1 MPKPNDN
8 KTSLPESTVLPAWAT
23 AGLLIFFVV
32 AAAFASYMVY
42 VTAKQWATNRS
53 SNTTPIR
60 MINGQVDTLD
70 NTIIQDSKTKKQNES
85 KLIETEISGATTSG
99 TSDGIRTTILLM
111 GIDKRQGMDQ
121 ERAFRTDTMMLITID
136 PVGKRLGMLSIPR
149 DLWVNIPGY
158 ESRDRIN
165 TANFKGDAFRLP
177 GGGPALA
184 METIAVNLGIQVDHY
199 IRINFTAFEAL
210 IDEIDGI
217 EIDVPQ
223 TIDDP
228 RYPDCCTGYDPLY
241 IPQGVRHMDGSL
253 TLKYA
258 RTRATYGG
266 DFDRAARQQQV
277 LLAVRDK
284 VLSMKMLTKLVA
296 RAPKLYSTLS
306 GSYDTDLTLE
316 NIVDIMG
323 LVREIDNDNIQ
334 SVVINGDYLMN
345 EFTTSEGAQVVLLD
359 SQAFRKLR
367 EQMFY
372 KPAPY
377 IQSTIDTNILALDEV
392 ATIDIQNGSASDGIA
407 NMASEYLK
415 EQGFSVV
422 SVGNA
427 DQFDYQN
434 TIIYDYSGSYYTTRW
449 LAENFNVEPT
459 HIIDMSDP
467 NSPVDI
473 RIIIGHDF
481 VLPS

>member
-70 NTIIQDSKTKKQNES
+70 NTTIQDSKTKKQNES

-184 METIAVNLGIQVDHY
+184 METIAVNLGIQVDNY

-323 LVREIDNDNIQ
+323 LVREIDSDNIQ

>member
-60 MINGQVDTLD
+60 MINGQVDALD
-70 NTIIQDSKTKKQNES
+70 NTTIQDSKTKKQNES
-85 KLIETEISGATTSG
+85 KLIETELSDATTSG

-184 METIAVNLGIQVDHY
+184 METIAVNLGIQVDNY

-210 IDEIDGI
+210 IDEIDGV

-284 VLSMKMLTKLVA
+284 ILNMKMLTKLVA

-316 NIVDIMG
+316 KIVDVMG
-323 LVREIDNDNIQ
+323 LVREIDGDNIQ

-467 NSPVDI
+467 NSPVDV

>member
-1 MPKPNDN
+1 
-8 KTSLPESTVLPAWAT
+8 
-23 AGLLIFFVV
+23 
-32 AAAFASYMVY
+32 
-42 VTAKQWATNRS
+42 
-53 SNTTPIR
+53 
-60 MINGQVDTLD
+60 
-70 NTIIQDSKTKKQNES
+70 
-85 KLIETEISGATTSG
+85 
-99 TSDGIRTTILLM
+99 
-111 GIDKRQGMDQ
+111 
-121 ERAFRTDTMMLITID
+121 
-136 PVGKRLGMLSIPR
+136 
-149 DLWVNIPGY
+149 
-158 ESRDRIN
+158 
-165 TANFKGDAFRLP
+165 
-177 GGGPALA
+177 
-184 METIAVNLGIQVDHY
+184 
-199 IRINFTAFEAL
+199 
-210 IDEIDGI
+210 
-217 EIDVPQ
+217 
-223 TIDDP
+223 
-228 RYPDCCTGYDPLY
+228 
-241 IPQGVRHMDGSL
+241 
-253 TLKYA
+253 
-258 RTRATYGG
+258 
-266 DFDRAARQQQV
+266 
-277 LLAVRDK
+277 
-284 VLSMKMLTKLVA
+284 
-296 RAPKLYSTLS
+296 
-306 GSYDTDLTLE
+306 
-316 NIVDIMG
+316 MG
-323 LVREIDNDNIQ
+323 LVREIDGDNIQ

-449 LAENFNVEPT
+449 LAENFNVQPT

-467 NSPVDI
+467 NSPVDV

>member
-1 MPKPNDN
+1 MPTSNDN
-8 KTSLPESTVLPAWAT
+8 KTSTHETTVLPAWAT
-23 AGLLIFFVV
+23 AGLLIFFIV

-53 SNTTPIR
+53 STTSRAINT
-60 MINGQVDTLD
+60 QLD
-70 NTIIQDSKTKKQNES
+70 PSDNMTMKESEPKKENVTK
-85 KLIETEISGATTSG
+85 LVETEVSDTTIQGS
-99 TSDGIRTTILLM
+99 SDGLRTTVLLM
-111 GIDKRQGMDQ
+111 GIDKRQGMEQ

-136 PVGKRLGMLSIPR
+136 PVRNNMGMLSIPR
-149 DLWVNIPGY
+149 DLWVNIPGF

-165 TANFKGDAFRLP
+165 TANFKGDAFRIP
-177 GGGPALA
+177 GGGPSLA
-184 METIAVNLGIQVDHY
+184 METIAVNLGIQVDNY
-199 IRINFTAFEAL
+199 IRINFTAFESL
-210 IDEIDGI
+210 INEIDGI
-217 EIDVPQ
+217 EVDVPQ
-223 TIDDP
+223 AIEDP

-241 IPQGVRHMDGSL
+241 IPEGLTHMDGSL
-253 TLKYA
+253 ALKYA

-284 VLSMKMLTKLVA
+284 ILTMKMLPKLIT

-306 GSYDTDLTLE
+306 AGYDTDLTLDK
-316 NIVDIMG
+316 IVGLMG
-323 LVREIDNDNIQ
+323 LVREIDSKNIQ
-334 SVVINGDYLMN
+334 SAVINGDYLMN

-377 IQSTIDTNILALDEV
+377 IQSTIDTNILAHNEI
-392 ATIDIQNGSASDGIA
+392 ATIEIQNGSARDGIA
-407 NMASEYLK
+407 NMTSEYLE

-427 DQFDYQN
+427 DQFDYEN

-449 LAENFNVEPT
+449 LAEHFNVQPT
-459 HIIDMSDP
+459 HIIDIVDP
-467 NSPVDI
+467 NSPVDV
-473 RIIIGHDF
+473 RIIIGRDF
-481 VLPS
+481 VIPS

>member
-8 KTSLPESTVLPAWAT
+8 KTSIPESTVLPAWAT

-53 SNTTPIR
+53 INTTTTR
-60 MINGQVDTLD
+60 MINGQVDTSD
-70 NTIIQDSKTKKQNES
+70 NMAIQDSKTNKQNES
-85 KLIETEISGATTSG
+85 KLMETETSSATTSG
-99 TSDGIRTTILLM
+99 TTDGIRSTILLM

-149 DLWVNIPGY
+149 DLWVIIPGY

-184 METIAVNLGIQVDHY
+184 METIAANLGIQVDNY

-284 VLSMKMLTKLVA
+284 ILNMKMITKLVA

-323 LVREIDNDNIQ
+323 LVREIDSDNIQ

-359 SQAFRKLR
+359 SRAFRKLR

-392 ATIDIQNGSASDGIA
+392 ATIEIQNGSASDGIA

-449 LAENFNVEPT
+449 LAEHFNVQPT

-467 NSPVDI
+467 NSPVDV
-473 RIIIGHDF
+473 RIIIGRDF

>member
-1 MPKPNDN
+1 MNTPNNKPPKNQSN
-8 KTSLPESTVLPAWAT
+8 VLPAWGT

-42 VTAKQWATNRS
+42 VTAKQWATNRDS
-53 SNTTPIR
+53 STTITR
-60 MINGQVDTLD
+60 TIDNNIDTLT
-70 NTIIQDSKTKKQNES
+70 NVPSKDSEANAENKTELVES
-85 KLIETEISGATTSG
+85 DADVTSEVN
-99 TSDGIRTTILLM
+99 TSDGLRTTILLM
-111 GIDKRQGMDQ
+111 GIDKREGMEQ

-136 PVGKRLGMLSIPR
+136 TVGKKLGMLSIPR
-149 DLWVNIPGY
+149 DLWVNIPGF
-158 ESRDRIN
+158 EARDRIN

-177 GGGPALA
+177 GGGPNLA
-184 METIAVNLGIQVDHY
+184 METIAVNLGIQVDNY
-199 IRINFTAFEAL
+199 IRINFTAFETL
-210 IDEIDGI
+210 IDEINGI
-217 EIDVPQ
+217 DVDVPQ
-223 TIDDP
+223 DIDDP
-228 RYPDCCTGYDPLY
+228 RYPDCCDGYDPLY
-241 IPQGVRHMDGSL
+241 ISRGVTHMDGTL
-253 TLKYA
+253 ALKYA

-277 LLAVRDK
+277 LIAVRDK
-284 VLSMKMLTKLVA
+284 ILSMKMLPQLVA

-306 GSYDTDLTLE
+306 DSYDTDLTLE
-316 NIVDIMG
+316 QLVDLIG
-323 LVREIDNDNIQ
+323 LVNDIDRDSID
-334 SVVINGDYLMN
+334 SAVINADYLMN

-377 IQSTIDTNILALDEV
+377 TKSTIDTNILALDEI
-392 ATIDIQNGSASDGIA
+392 ATIEIQNGSARDGIA
-407 NMASEYLK
+407 NMTSEYLT

-427 DQFDYQN
+427 DQFNYQN

-449 LAENFNVEPT
+449 LAEHFKVQPT
-459 HIIDMSDP
+459 HIIDISDP
-467 NSPVDI
+467 NSPVDV
-473 RIIIGHDF
+473 RIIIGQDF

>member
-1 MPKPNDN
+1 MNTPNNKPPKNQSN
-8 KTSLPESTVLPAWAT
+8 VLPAWGT

-42 VTAKQWATNRS
+42 VTAKQWATNRDS
-53 SNTTPIR
+53 STTITR
-60 MINGQVDTLD
+60 TIDNNLDTL
-70 NTIIQDSKTKKQNES
+70 TKVPSKDSEANAENETGLVES
-85 KLIETEISGATTSG
+85 DADVTSEVN
-99 TSDGIRTTILLM
+99 TSDGLRTTILLM
-111 GIDKRQGMDQ
+111 GIDKREGMEQ

-136 PVGKRLGMLSIPR
+136 TVGKKLGMLSIPR
-149 DLWVNIPGY
+149 DLWVNIPGF
-158 ESRDRIN
+158 EARDRIN

-177 GGGPALA
+177 GGGPNLS
-184 METIAVNLGIQVDHY
+184 METIAVNLGIQVDNY
-199 IRINFTAFEAL
+199 IRINFTAFETL
-210 IDEIDGI
+210 IDEINGI
-217 EIDVPQ
+217 DVDVPQ
-223 TIDDP
+223 DIDDP
-228 RYPDCCTGYDPLY
+228 RYPDCCDGYDPLY
-241 IPQGVRHMDGSL
+241 ISRGITHMDGTL
-253 TLKYA
+253 ALKYA

-277 LLAVRDK
+277 LIAVRDK
-284 VLSMKMLTKLVA
+284 ILSMKMLPQLVA

-306 GSYDTDLTLE
+306 DSYDTDLTLE
-316 NIVDIMG
+316 QVVDLIG
-323 LVREIDNDNIQ
+323 LVNDIDRDSID
-334 SVVINGDYLMN
+334 SAVINADYLMN

-377 IQSTIDTNILALDEV
+377 TKSTIDTNILALDEI
-392 ATIDIQNGSASDGIA
+392 ATIEIQNGSARDGIA
-407 NMASEYLK
+407 NMTSEYLT

-427 DQFDYQN
+427 DQFNYEN

-449 LAENFNVEPT
+449 IAEHFKVQPT
-459 HIIDMSDP
+459 HIIDISDP
-467 NSPVDI
+467 NSPVDV
-473 RIIIGHDF
+473 RIIIGQDF